1 MIQQQTQREELALD
15 SMTLQQLVGV
25 LADSAVETGMTMT
38 SQPMTSVANAHL
50 LAEKLSKNPFPR
62 HLNVLQK
69 TAGHKLINLTCLNF
83 VQGSTT
89 WINACLIQTLWQ
101 RVKRPK

>member
-15 SMTLQQLVGV
+15 STTLQQLAGV
-25 LADSAVETGMTMT
+25 LAGSAVETGMTMT

-50 LAEKLSKNPFPR
+50 LAEICFKSLSPR
-62 HLNVLQK
+62 HLNVLRK
-69 TAGHKLINLTCLNF
+69 TVGHKQINLTCLNF

-89 WINACLIQTLWQ
+89 WINACLIQTL
-101 RVKRPK
+101 